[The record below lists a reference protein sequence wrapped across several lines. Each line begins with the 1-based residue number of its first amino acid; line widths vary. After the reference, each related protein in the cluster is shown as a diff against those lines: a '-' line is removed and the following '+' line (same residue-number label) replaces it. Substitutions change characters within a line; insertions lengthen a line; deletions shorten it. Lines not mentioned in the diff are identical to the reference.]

1 MSSLHIFFLPAG
13 DKQEGFFSIFL
24 FKTRK
29 LGADV
34 EEKDQEVDDVLTTTT
49 SDARRETSGDERIR
63 ESDYDPSSHVR

>member
-34 EEKDQEVDDVLTTTT
+34 EEKDQEVDDVLTTT
-49 SDARRETSGDERIR
+49 SDACRETSGDERIQ
-63 ESDYDPSSHVR
+63 ESDYDTSSHVR

>member
-13 DKQEGFFSIFL
+13 DKQDGFFSIFL

-34 EEKDQEVDDVLTTTT
+34 EEKDQEVDVLTTTT
-49 SDARRETSGDERIR
+49 SDARRETSGDERIH
-63 ESDYDPSSHVR
+63 ESDYDTSSHVR

>member
-1 MSSLHIFFLPAG
+1 MYFFLPAG
-13 DKQEGFFSIFL
+13 DKQDGFFSIFL

-63 ESDYDPSSHVR
+63 ESDYDTSSHVR

>member
-13 DKQEGFFSIFL
+13 DKHDGFFSIFL

-34 EEKDQEVDDVLTTTT
+34 EEKDQEVDVLTTTT